1 MNADARNDGG
11 GAQLDYLAYCDAK
24 TMGNPVLKEIRD
36 RGADVVT
43 SIFRLVKNGMI
54 HQLSNEAVVRAV
66 EQCHE
71 TLTSFAAITGG
82 PVSVTFAD
90 QTVFLCGQ
98 LLRASRS
105 VYDAARELGRYLK
118 QCEVSEIT
126 FDPEVTTQS
135 LLKLIKAF
143 IISLRDPTKRD
154 TLIMASIPGISV
166 RQAEQFMGEGEE
178 VDLSP
183 LERILSTYA
192 TAYTVMQHFFES
204 VASGMTIMPQKV
216 KRLAQKLVIL
226 SNQYDAS
233 LLALITMAHAHRND
247 AGRAVQLAILSILT
261 GKQITDENVVLS
273 RLAMAAL
280 LSDAGRVELL
290 GPQGRNK
297 LVRLP
302 EDVEAR
308 IPSNSGALSII
319 TGGVSPVSAARST
332 STYEATWMEREG
344 LLGPPYGKEL
354 PPHLQSR
361 ILHMVRAFLDRLA
374 PRDSSPSMSPFDA
387 LQELAA
393 HMREEASLVKLL
405 VAAVGIFPTGSVVEL
420 SDGCWG
426 VVLGPSASDA
436 SIDRPRIKLLTN
448 EKGTLL
454 NEPHEVDLGQLVDKR
469 KTYRIT
475 RVIEPANVRFNAARS
490 IFG

>member
-1 MNADARNDGG
+1 MSAGARNGG
-11 GAQLDYLAYCDAK
+11 GEHLDYLAYCDAK

-43 SIFRLVKNGMI
+43 AIFRLAKNGMI
-54 HQLSNEAVVRAV
+54 HQLTNEAVVRAV
-66 EQCHE
+66 EQCRE
-71 TLTSFAAITGG
+71 TLTGFAAITGG

-98 LLRASRS
+98 LLRASRA

-118 QCEVSEIT
+118 KCEVSEIT
-126 FDPEVTTQS
+126 FDPDVTTQS
-135 LLKLIKAF
+135 LLLLIKAF
-143 IISLRDPTKRD
+143 IISLRDPEKRD
-154 TLIMASIPGISV
+154 TLVMATIPGISV
-166 RQAEQFMGEGEE
+166 RQAEQFTGEGEE
-178 VDLSP
+178 ADISP

-204 VASGMTIMPQKV
+204 VATGLTIMPHKV

-247 AGRAVQLAILSILT
+247 AGRAVQMAILSILV
-261 GKQITDENVVLS
+261 GKQITDDNVVLS

-290 GPQGRNK
+290 GPKGRNK

-302 EDVEAR
+302 EDVEVR
-308 IPSNSGALSII
+308 IPGNSGALSII
-319 TGGVSPVSAARST
+319 TGGVSPISALRST
-332 STYEATWMEREG
+332 STYEATWSEREA
-344 LLGPPYGKEL
+344 LMGPPYGREFS
-354 PPHLQSR
+354 PHLQSR
-361 ILHMVRAFLDRLA
+361 LLYLVRAFLDRLA
-374 PRDSSPSMSPFDA
+374 PRDSSPSRSAFDA
-387 LQELAA
+387 LQDLAQ
-393 HMREEASLVKLL
+393 HMGDEVSLVRLL

-420 SDGCWG
+420 SDGSWG
-426 VVLGPSASDA
+426 VVLGPSASEA
-436 SIDRPRIKLLTN
+436 SIDRPRIKMLTN

-454 NEPHEVDLGQLVDKR
+454 SEPHEVDLGQLVDR
-469 KTYRIT
+469 RRTYRIT

>member
-1 MNADARNDGG
+1 MSAGTTNGG
-11 GAQLDYLAYCDAK
+11 GAHLDYLAYCDAK

-43 SIFRLVKNGMI
+43 
-54 HQLSNEAVVRAV
+54 NEAVVRAV
-66 EQCHE
+66 EQCRE
-71 TLTSFAAITGG
+71 TLTGFAAITGG

-118 QCEVSEIT
+118 QCQVSEIT

-135 LLKLIKAF
+135 LLLLIKAF
-143 IISLRDPTKRD
+143 IISLRDPDKRD
-154 TLIMASIPGISV
+154 TLLMASIPGISV
-166 RQAEQFMGEGEE
+166 RQAEKLAAEGEE
-178 VDLSP
+178 ADLSP

-204 VASGMTIMPQKV
+204 VATGLTIMPHKV

-247 AGRAVQLAILSILT
+247 AGRAVQMAIMSILV
-261 GKQITDENVVLS
+261 GKQITDDNVILS
-273 RLAMAAL
+273 RLAMSAL

-290 GPQGRNK
+290 GPNGRNK
-297 LVRLP
+297 LVR
-302 EDVEAR
+302 
-308 IPSNSGALSII
+308 LSII
-319 TGGVSPVSAARST
+319 TGGVSPVSALRST
-332 STYEATWMEREG
+332 ATYEATWSEREA
-344 LLGPPYGKEL
+344 LMGPPYKREFT
-354 PPHLQSR
+354 PHLQAR
-361 ILHMVRAFLDRLA
+361 ILYLVRAFLDRLA
-374 PRDSSPSMSPFDA
+374 PRDSSPSQSAFDA
-387 LQELAA
+387 LQDLAL
-393 HMREEASLVKLL
+393 HMRDEISLVRLL

-420 SDGCWG
+420 SDGSWG
-426 VVLGPSASDA
+426 VVLGPSAGEA

-454 NEPHEVDLGQLVDKR
+454 SEPHEVDLGQLVDKR

-475 RVIEPANVRFNAARS
+475 RVVEPANVRFNSARS